1 MEDKK
6 LTTFPEIAKT
16 GQITSVDVFKI
27 CHDKVCNLIF
37 FFPVM
42 EYWRYERFWKCQQ
55 KAV

>member
-37 FFPVM
+37 FSSNGVL
-42 EYWRYERFWKCQQ
+42 
-55 KAV
+55 AL

>member
-6 LTTFPEIAKT
+6 FTTFPEIAKT
-16 GQITSVDVFKI
+16 GQITCVDVFKI

-37 FFPVM
+37 VPVM
-42 EYWRYERFWKCQQ
+42 EYWCYETFWKCQQ